1 LAHRQNPKKCC
12 VPASPDQRAPG
23 HKVPEFQFKS
33 VSSAS
38 IWGGHVGQA
47 IDLVKEHLDLI
58 LLSCGPAVTSGLT
71 GPAFALCML
80 TCDFATMVAGLAAT
94 SFLVSFHPALCD
106 RANGRKT
113 DRAGAGHPRSCCL
126 F

>member
-1 LAHRQNPKKCC
+1 LIGIILGLAQRNRGRKTSRLDGVCPPLAHRQNPKKCC

-47 IDLVKEHLDLI
+47 IDLVKEHLDLG
-58 LLSCGPAVTSGLT
+58 SRPY
-71 GPAFALCML
+71 
-80 TCDFATMVAGLAAT
+80 
-94 SFLVSFHPALCD
+94 
-106 RANGRKT
+106 
-113 DRAGAGHPRSCCL
+113 
-126 F
+126 